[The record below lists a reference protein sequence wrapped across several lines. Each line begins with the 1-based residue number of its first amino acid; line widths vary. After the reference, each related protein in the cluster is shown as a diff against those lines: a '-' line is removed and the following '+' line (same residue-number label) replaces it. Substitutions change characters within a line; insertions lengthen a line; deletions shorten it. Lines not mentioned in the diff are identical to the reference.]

1 MEDELNTSDILS
13 NLSYTIYIIGIGAGA
28 LFSGPATSALGRK
41 PALLGSLAAL
51 ALSHLGAALSR
62 TALELVILR
71 ALAGLFAGAGLL
83 AGAAT
88 LSDLWRPRQ
97 RALANLGLFGALL
110 LGQCAGAVAGR
121 MIVAGDGKSWRW
133 TQAAPALAAVP
144 LFFLGVFARETG
156 RAAGS
161 GRGPRAWSTL
171 RRALRLM
178 VRPSGALLGVW
189 TGAAVGAVLALHG
202 AAVAA
207 LPNAPGSNGG
217 ALEPLVPLFDDVG
230 VGAIA
235 AGTLVGLLAHLLHL
249 LLVHGPLATRWA
261 TSARATAPGSTSAAA
276 AVDEE
281 IGNCSGGSSTSSSS
295 SSSSARTSVV
305 DMAIALEIPAPPAS
319 QQQTRKENPSSPP
332 PHYRL
337 LAALPCTLALP
348 ASLLVVGLTAR
359 PRGGAGPT
367 YRFVPL
373 TFAAVLAAGAAL
385 AFLAG
390 LEYLMDAFEDDGD
403 DGTAA
408 RVAVVAAYV
417 GMVFAVGGGLA
428 VGVHVGEQAVG
439 VKVVFGGLAAGLAI
453 LGCGVWGLWFFGRR
467 AARK

>member
-1 MEDELNTSDILS
+1 M
-13 NLSYTIYIIGIGAGA
+13 
-28 LFSGPATSALGRK
+28 
-41 PALLGSLAAL
+41 
-51 ALSHLGAALSR
+51 
-62 TALELVILR
+62 LVE
-71 ALAGLFAGAGLL
+71 
-83 AGAAT
+83 
-88 LSDLWRPRQ
+88 
-97 RALANLGLFGALL
+97 
-110 LGQCAGAVAGR
+110 
-121 MIVAGDGKSWRW
+121 GDGKGWRW
-133 TQAAPALAAVP
+133 TQAVPALAAVP
-144 LFFLGVFARETG
+144 LFLLGVFARETG
-156 RAAGS
+156 RAVGS
-161 GRGPRAWSTL
+161 GRGPRACSTL
-171 RRALRLM
+171 RRALRLV

-261 TSARATAPGSTSAAA
+261 TSARPTAPGPTSAAA

-281 IGNCSGGSSTSSSS
+281 IGNCSSGGSTSSSN
-295 SSSSARTSVV
+295 SSSARTSVV
-305 DMAIALEIPAPPAS
+305 DMSIALEIPAPPAS
-319 QQQTRKENPSSPP
+319 QQQTREQNPSSPP
-332 PHYRL
+332 PQYRL

-359 PRGGAGPT
+359 RRGGAGPT
-367 YRFVPL
+367 YRFIPL
-373 TFAAVLAAGAAL
+373 TFVAVLAAGAAL

-390 LEYLMDAFEDDGD
+390 LEYLMDAFEDDGGD